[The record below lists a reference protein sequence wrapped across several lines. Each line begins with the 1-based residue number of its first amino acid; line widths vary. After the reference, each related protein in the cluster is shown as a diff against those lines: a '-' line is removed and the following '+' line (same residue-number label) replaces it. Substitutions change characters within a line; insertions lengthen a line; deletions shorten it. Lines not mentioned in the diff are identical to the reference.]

1 MVKRKKSYKDNG
13 VGHDERDGSLVNYNV
28 VRPARRG
35 SKTMDI

>member
-1 MVKRKKSYKDNG
+1 MVKRKKSYKVNG
-13 VGHDERDGSLVNYNV
+13 VGHDEREGRLVNYNV